1 MHNKGRKILILL
13 QAAAMLMT
21 SGMLCFPVEICA
33 EQEIE
38 KRAVNWLG
46 QGENLI
52 AETIFSD
59 GQLNQIFLG
68 SYYQNDKEGSVKEPV
83 LWNILELDGN
93 KIYLLSDKILDIL
106 PYQTPHANSVYWETC
121 TLRSWLNS
129 EEYFLGEIF
138 SESEKDMLFE
148 TEVSY
153 DAYAQGDDTA
163 YCTDFL
169 TVLSYKEAINTEYN
183 FARRPVESC
192 EVRQAQLTAYA
203 AEKIGADEG
212 QYGRWWL
219 RSMGTNVMN
228 ASFVDENGK
237 VDAYQSSY
245 LDAADTG
252 TGVRPACY
260 LDIDTVLYVTE
271 SAVDKAAEFMILDS
285 EAVSE
290 QTIWNLT
297 VADGNEA
304 FQAENLSGE
313 TFSAGDKLQI
323 EISNIGEMCVDV
335 KDALKEKYDQITAI
349 LIDEEQNIRA
359 YGKVAEAEKGTIDVT
374 LPKEL
379 DKGTY
384 ELKLFA
390 EYVQSEKEGTESF
403 TDYASNAESWT
414 ITVE

>member
-1 MHNKGRKILILL
+1 MHKKGRKILILL
-13 QAAAMLMT
+13 QAATMFMT
-21 SGMLCFPVEICA
+21 SGILCLPMEVCA
-33 EQEIE
+33 EQVIE
-38 KRAVNWLG
+38 KNAVNWLG
-46 QGENLI
+46 QGENPI

-59 GQLNQIFLG
+59 GQVDQIFLG
-68 SYYQNDKEGSVKEPV
+68 SYYQKDKEGSVKEPV

-93 KIYLLSDKILDIL
+93 KIYLLSDKVLDIL
-106 PYQTPHANSVYWETC
+106 PYQTPHANSVYWENC
-121 TLRSWLNS
+121 SLRSWMNS
-129 EEYFLGEIF
+129 EEYFLGELF
-138 SESEKDMLFE
+138 SESEKDMLLE

-163 YCTDFL
+163 YCTELL
-169 TVLSYKEAINTEYN
+169 TLLSYKEAVNTEFN

-192 EVRQAQLTAYA
+192 EVRQAELTAYA

-212 QYGRWWL
+212 QSGRWWL

-260 LDIDTVLYVTE
+260 LNVDTIFYVTE
-271 SAVDKAAEFMILDS
+271 STIDKTEEFMLLDS
-285 EAVSE
+285 GTISE

-313 TFSAGDKLQI
+313 IFEVGDQLQI
-323 EISNIGEMCVDV
+323 EILNIGEMCVDI
-335 KDALKEKYDQITAI
+335 KAAQNKKYDQITAI
-349 LIDEEQNIRA
+349 LIDKEQNIKV
-359 YGKVAEAEKGTIDVT
+359 YGKVAEAEKGTINVT

-390 EYVQSEKEGTESF
+390 EYIQLNKYDCEEK
-403 TDYASNAESWT
+403 SNV
-414 ITVE
+414 IN